1 MLARKDRVQLER
13 DVSTGLALPSET
25 GHLPRRE
32 EGLPTFIL
40 EKLVPGGIAEV
51 SSWQGRA
58 SEGKGTSGCGPGSSL
73 GADPTTL
80 WLLHE
85 NIVIIKQALYLL
97 RPCRLG
103 T

>member
-32 EGLPTFIL
+32 EGLPTFTL

-51 SSWQGRA
+51 SSGQGRA
-58 SEGKGTSGCGPGSSL
+58 SEGKGASGCGPGSSL
-73 GADPTTL
+73 GADRTTL

-85 NIVIIKQALYLL
+85 NIVIIKASVIPTATM
-97 RPCRLG
+97 RSR
-103 T
+103 